1 MKLMVAIIQD
11 EHINQVIKDLMA
23 SKYRTTK
30 LSSTGGFLKSGST
43 TLLIGVKEKEVDQV
57 IRVIEKSCQ
66 VRKSGREDKA
76 TSSATIFVLNM
87 EDHKRL

>member
-43 TLLIGVKEKEVDQV
+43 TLLIGVKKDEVDQV

-66 VRKSGREDKA
+66 VKRAGRDDKT

-87 EDHKRL
+87 EEHKRL